1 MVELADVGTSMI
13 DLDAVRALTPGAA
26 NGVFLDSA
34 GASLNPR
41 PIVDEVVAHLRREEE
56 VGGYRAAAERL
67 DDLEAG
73 YGVFADLLGC
83 DPDEIAFTDSATR
96 SYLAAF
102 DALPLGP
109 GDRLLA
115 TEAEY
120 GGNAIP
126 LLRRAQLAGATVEPI
141 PSTADGE
148 VDVAALRGM
157 LDERVKF
164 VSLVHV
170 PTNNGLV
177 NPVETVAAAAHE
189 VGALV
194 ALDACQSIGQL
205 PLSLRDM
212 GVDFISGAGRK
223 WLRGPRGTGVLA
235 VSRAARERLRPRL
248 VDLHS
253 GEWTGTD
260 EFELRDDAR
269 VFELWECG
277 VAERLGFISAARY
290 ALDLGIDAIAA
301 AVADRAGRLR
311 AGLAEIPGVQLRDQG
326 KHQCGLVTFT
336 VDGVAAAEVRD
347 KLRGQDITVTVSG
360 LPSTRYD
367 MTRRGLSEVVR
378 ASPHYFISPDQIDTA
393 VEAVATLR

>member
-1 MVELADVGTSMI
+1 MI

-26 NGVFLDSA
+26 DGVFLDSA
-34 GASLNPR
+34 GASLVPR

-56 VGGYRAAAERL
+56 VGGYRAGAERF

-73 YGVFADLLGC
+73 YDVFAELLGC
-83 DPDEIAFTDSATR
+83 EPDEVAFTDSATR

-102 DALPLGP
+102 DALPLAP

-126 LLRRAQLAGATVEPI
+126 LLRRAELTGATVERI
-141 PSTADGE
+141 PSTSDGE
-148 VDVAALRGM
+148 VDVDALRGM

-177 NPVETVAAAAHE
+177 NPVEPVVEAAHE

-194 ALDACQSIGQL
+194 VLDACQSIGQL
-205 PLSLRDM
+205 PLSLRDT
-212 GVDFISGAGRK
+212 GVDVISGAARK
-223 WLRGPRGTGVLA
+223 WLRGPRGNGVLA
-235 VSRAARERLRPRL
+235 VSREARERLRPRL

-253 GEWTGTD
+253 GEWTGPS

-290 ALDLGIDAIAA
+290 ALGLGIDAIAA
-301 AVADRAGRLR
+301 VVADRAGRLR
-311 AGLAEIPGVQLRDQG
+311 AGLATIPGVQVRDQG
-326 KHQCGLVTFT
+326 KQQCGLVTFT
-336 VDGVAAAEVRD
+336 VEGMAAAEVRD
-347 KLRGQDITVTVSG
+347 KLRAQDITVTVSE

-367 MTRRGLSEVVR
+367 MTRRGLSAVVR
-378 ASPHYFISPDQIDTA
+378 ASPHYFLSPDQIDTA